1 MIHVNLLHR
10 VSLILSAVHCSMD
23 GGVVK
28 GGVNEVAIK
37 FDSHQVFTM
46 EEFAAV
52 FPHHNQQLAEQRNKT
67 KQKLER
73 QTNSIV

>member
-1 MIHVNLLHR
+1 
-10 VSLILSAVHCSMD
+10 MD

-28 GGVNEVAIK
+28 GGVNEVGLR

-52 FPHHNQQLAEQRNKT
+52 FPHHNQQLAEQRSNT
-67 KQKLER
+67 KQKLDR
-73 QTNSIV
+73 QTNSIVWVK